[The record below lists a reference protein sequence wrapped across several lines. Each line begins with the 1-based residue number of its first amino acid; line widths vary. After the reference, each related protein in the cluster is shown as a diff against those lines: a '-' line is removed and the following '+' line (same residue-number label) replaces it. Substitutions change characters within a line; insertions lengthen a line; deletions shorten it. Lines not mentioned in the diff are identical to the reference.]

1 MWKGLFEQFIR
12 KVFAVSEE
20 DRIALRTELA
30 DAESQLQR
38 LSASDSPDR
47 FEVEQQLELIR
58 QITMI
63 RTRFEEYPEQLPFL
77 DRALKMRE
85 KLLDSAP
92 DFDADRDDFIAQL
105 MHYAFVL
112 DELGKKDRAT
122 EMRSRAR
129 ELRAELRL

>member
-20 DRIALRTELA
+20 DRIALLAELA
-30 DAESQLQR
+30 AAESQLQR
-38 LSASDSPDR
+38 LSASDAPER
-47 FEVEQQLELIR
+47 FEIEQQLELIR

-63 RTRFEEYPEQLPFL
+63 RTRFEQYAEQVTLL
-77 DRALKMRE
+77 DRAISLRE

-105 MHYAFVL
+105 RHYAFVL

-122 EMRSRAR
+122 DMRRRAAEMS
-129 ELRAELRL
+129 AELRL

>member
-38 LSASDSPDR
+38 LSASGDPDR
-47 FEVEQQLELIR
+47 FVMEQQLELIR

-63 RTRFEEYPEQLPFL
+63 RTRFEEYAEQVTLL
-77 DRALKMRE
+77 ERAVKMRE
-85 KLLDSAP
+85 RLLDSAP
-92 DFDADRDDFIAQL
+92 NFDADRDDFIAQL

>member
-20 DRIALRTELA
+20 DRIALRSELA
-30 DAESQLQR
+30 EAESQLQR
-38 LSASDSPDR
+38 LSVSDSPDR

-63 RTRFEEYPEQLPFL
+63 RTRFEEYAEQVPLL
-77 DRALKMRE
+77 ERAVKMRE

-105 MHYAFVL
+105 MHFAFVL

-129 ELRAELRL
+129 ELRAELRM

>member
-63 RTRFEEYPEQLPFL
+63 RTRFEEYAEQLPFL

-85 KLLDSAP
+85 KLLDSTP

-129 ELRAELRL
+129 ELRAELRM

>member
-38 LSASDSPDR
+38 ISASDNPDR

-63 RTRFEEYPEQLPFL
+63 RTRFEEYAEQLPFL

>member
-63 RTRFEEYPEQLPFL
+63 RTRFEEYAEQLPFL

-85 KLLDSAP
+85 KLLDSTP

-105 MHYAFVL
+105 MHFAFVL
-112 DELGKKDRAT
+112 DELSKKDRAT

-129 ELRAELRL
+129 ELRAELRM

>member
-20 DRIALRTELA
+20 DRIALRTELSA
-30 DAESQLQR
+30 AESQLQR
-38 LSASDSPDR
+38 LSASDNPDR
-47 FEVEQQLELIR
+47 FEMEQQLELIR

-63 RTRFEEYPEQLPFL
+63 RTRFEEYAQQLPFL

>member
-63 RTRFEEYPEQLPFL
+63 RTRFEEYAEQLPFL